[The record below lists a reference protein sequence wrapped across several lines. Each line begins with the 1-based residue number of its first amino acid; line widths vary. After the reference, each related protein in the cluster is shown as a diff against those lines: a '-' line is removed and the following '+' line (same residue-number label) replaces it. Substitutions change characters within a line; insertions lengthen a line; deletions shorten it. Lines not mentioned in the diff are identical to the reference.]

1 MRSTIWRTIG
11 AALVLTLTICVF
23 VYYFIHDPNIR
34 NQLSHTSI
42 GTIVILLLLYF
53 GTIGALMMVTSATLR
68 LCGISLNKQNNLLL
82 NAYTTVINFF
92 GPLQSG
98 PAFRAVY
105 LKKRYHLSLKK
116 YAAATLFY
124 YFFFALISAVFLF
137 SGILKWWLLPIVLVI
152 AVLLFAFHKN
162 AYVQKRIEGLNI
174 QYWYFLAFATLV
186 QLSIVA
192 TIYFIELHTLSH
204 GTVSVS
210 QAIIYTGA
218 ANFAL
223 FVSITPGA
231 IGFREAFLAF
241 SRNLHHIGGGLII
254 SANILDRAIYLL
266 LLLFLALFIFVS
278 HAKQHLNGKDTD

>member
-1 MRSTIWRTIG
+1 
-11 AALVLTLTICVF
+11 
-23 VYYFIHDPNIR
+23 
-34 NQLSHTSI
+34 
-42 GTIVILLLLYF
+42 
-53 GTIGALMMVTSATLR
+53 MMVTSATLR
-68 LCGISLNKQNNLLL
+68 LCGIKLNKQNNLLL

-105 LKKRYHLSLKK
+105 LKKRYNLSLKK

-137 SGILKWWLLPIVLVI
+137 SGVFKWWIVPIVLI
-152 AVLLFAFHKN
+152 FALILFTSHKN
-162 AYVQKRIEGLNI
+162 PYVQKKIEGLNI
-174 QYWYFLAFATLV
+174 QYWYFLAFATFV
-186 QLSIVA
+186 QLAIVA

-254 SANILDRAIYLL
+254 SANILDRAMYLL
-266 LLLFLALFIFVS
+266 LLLFLAPVS
-278 HAKQHLNGKDTD
+278 YTHLNNYLNN